1 MHAAEGTAR
10 DVSLLIDYLGCF
22 LFPKSERRITYNMVV
37 GVSLGAHATWSCL
50 LHEPRIRAGVSII
63 GSQDYISLMSDRARL
78 SKLDAWTRSDP
89 PGSQFIGSEAF
100 PQTLVENIYRYD
112 PTGLLLGQLEGDY
125 PRDGS
130 IRKGPV
136 RDPTED
142 EKRVLRPLMERCLA
156 GKKIM
161 NLAGA
166 ADKLVPYARGEPL
179 LTWLKK
185 AIGPGGWFEDGKVT
199 LEDIIFDG
207 AGHEVTPPM
216 IDNAIRFIG
225 DTLAA
230 GEDGKAGRV
239 RTSKL

>member
-1 MHAAEGTAR
+1 MCIAEGTAR
-10 DVSLLIDYLGCF
+10 DVSFLIDYLGCF

-63 GSQDYISLMSDRARL
+63 GSQDYVSLMSDRARL
-78 SKLDAWTRSDP
+78 SKLDSWTRCDP
-89 PGSQFIGSEAF
+89 PGAEFIGSESF
-100 PQTLVENIYRYD
+100 PQTLVELIKRYD
-112 PTGLLLGQLEGDY
+112 PTGLILGQLEGDN
-125 PRDGS
+125 PRDGP

-136 RDPTED
+136 RDPTEK
-142 EKRVLRPLMERCLA
+142 EKRILRPMMERCFA
-156 GKKIM
+156 RKKIM

-199 LEDIIFDG
+199 LEDITFEG
-207 AGHEVTPPM
+207 AGHEVTPAM
-216 IDNAIRFIG
+216 VENAIRFIG